1 MNNLCD
7 LNNLNIVIVEDNIE
21 IKNKVQKF
29 LNNLESIS
37 SVESNLVENGVAIKD
52 DENNIYG
59 FITYENYNEYG
70 LIRYFIFQKQIE
82 IDYIYQ
88 MFKELCIVA
97 KQRGYHALISIGKN
111 QEVINLFTDLDF
123 KVIDKT
129 NFLIGG
135 KTIIGTDLES
145 ASILKYDL

>member
-1 MNNLCD
+1 MNNLSD
-7 LNNLNIVIVEDNIE
+7 LNIVIVEDNIE
-21 IKNKVQKF
+21 IKYKVQKF

-88 MFKELCIVA
+88 MFKELCVVA
-97 KQRGYHALISIGKN
+97 KQRGYQALISIGKN
-111 QEVINLFTDLDF
+111 QEVINLFTNLDF
-123 KVIDKT
+123 KTIDKT